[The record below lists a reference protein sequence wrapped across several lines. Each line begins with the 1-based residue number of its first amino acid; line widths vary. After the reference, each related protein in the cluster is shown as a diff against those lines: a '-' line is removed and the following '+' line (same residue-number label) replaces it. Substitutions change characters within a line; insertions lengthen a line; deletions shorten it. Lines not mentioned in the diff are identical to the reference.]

1 MFTSFQRLFHQLF
14 WMFVCVSKRHRE
26 VKMPLHDDLRRVMDK
41 KHPSEIF
48 WSSQQFWKS
57 WNLTFPLWAWP
68 WKFQLVVILR
78 NFQNP
83 YDYHKFWTEMSTSEV
98 VTSMIHQRSKS
109 RRNRSENANLNF
121 WNFGELSLRLFRRV
135 CDIILSHVIHC
146 SFSSWRNVKY
156 SFN

>member
-26 VKMPLHDDLRRVMDK
+26 VKIPLHDDLRKVMDK

-98 VTSMIHQRSKS
+98 VTSMIHKIICIKEA
-109 RRNRSENANLNF
+109 NRGEIVLKTPTWIYEISADFHCVYSEECA
-121 WNFGELSLRLFRRV
+121 
-135 CDIILSHVIHC
+135 ILYYHM
-146 SFSSWRNVKY
+146 
-156 SFN
+156 